1 LNTGLSTVSAANGIN
16 CYPNPIVNKLTVSAK
31 SEISQIIVRNLL
43 GQSVKSI
50 RMNDLTKTIDL
61 SNVASG
67 NYFVTVKLANGQ
79 LSTQKIVKM

>member
-1 LNTGLSTVSAANGIN
+1 
-16 CYPNPIVNKLTVSAK
+16 
-31 SEISQIIVRNLL
+31 
-43 GQSVKSI
+43 
-50 RMNDLTKTIDL
+50 MNDLTKTIDL